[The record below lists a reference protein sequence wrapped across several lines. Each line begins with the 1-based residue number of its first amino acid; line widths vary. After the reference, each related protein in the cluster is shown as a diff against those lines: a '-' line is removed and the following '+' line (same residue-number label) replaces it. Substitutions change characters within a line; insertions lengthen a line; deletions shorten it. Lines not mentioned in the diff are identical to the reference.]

1 MTAAEAVARQADQ
14 HCRAQQALRLLQALA
29 DKGVYMEVDGWWAIE
44 RRPVTEQT
52 LSGEYTDF
60 AWIATN
66 YKTPAPHQGQGFE
79 TLAEALEFAIKG
91 E

>member
-1 MTAAEAVARQADQ
+1 MTTDESVARQAAQ
-14 HCRAQQALRLLQALA
+14 YCRAQQALRLLQALA
-29 DKGVYMEVDGWWAIE
+29 DKGAYLEFGVWAIE